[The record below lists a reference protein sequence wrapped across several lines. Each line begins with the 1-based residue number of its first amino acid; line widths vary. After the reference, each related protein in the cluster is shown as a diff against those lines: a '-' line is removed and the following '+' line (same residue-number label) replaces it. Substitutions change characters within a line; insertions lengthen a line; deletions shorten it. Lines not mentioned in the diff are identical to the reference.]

1 MDEITF
7 DEEELKRLI
16 KEELEKTQTV
26 EEALEEKSKEEA
38 LIDESFD
45 NAWNNYHAVATIR
58 HEAIKNLNKAKIRV
72 VVVNFIS
79 AIINNG
85 VNDELDHIVRFINEA
100 TKELK
105 NQSTIMN
112 KINIA
117 LEKLQ
122 AHRVA
127 ACNYDI
133 CELLSY
139 LYDKDDAIYHRVV
152 DEIVRAS
159 IRIRGISTMYDDKHD
174 VKIDELNEKI
184 SNMTLRLGL
193 DK

>member
-7 DEEELKRLI
+7 DQEELKRLI
-16 KEELEKTQTV
+16 KEELEKTQTI
-26 EEALEEKSKEEA
+26 EEALEEKNREEA
-38 LIDESFD
+38 LINESFD
-45 NAWNNYHAVATIR
+45 NAWNNYHAVSTIR
-58 HEAIKNLNKAKIRV
+58 HEAIKNMNKAKIRIV
-72 VVVNFIS
+72 VINFIS

-85 VNDELDHIVRFINEA
+85 VNNELEHIISFINDA

-105 NQSTIMN
+105 EQSTIMS

-139 LYDKDDAIYHRVV
+139 LYDKDAAIYHRVV
-152 DEIVRAS
+152 DEIGRAS
-159 IRIRGISTMYDDKHD
+159 TRINGINTMYDDKHD
-174 VKIDELNEKI
+174 IKIDELNEKI
-184 SNMTLRLGL
+184 SSMTLKLGL